1 MPREYSRG
9 VRPDFMSENGERRFR
24 GGG

>member
-9 VRPDFMSENGERRFR
+9 VRPDFMSENGERLFR